1 MKYICSKTFD
11 KKAIDGNI
19 IVPHGAELNCEE
31 NVLIYNGKR
40 ICYATS
46 ANAYAHFALNDDNKG
61 EERYAKTQAILAKIA
76 ELNKDYGES
85 VNAILSQIDREDEE
99 QVAQAEAQIA
109 ELENKV
115 GEFFD
120 HLKET
125 PSWAKCATF
134 QEDGTRTFNRNF
146 YEAPVSTL
154 GAMLSYLG

>member
-1 MKYICSKTFD
+1 MNYICSKTFN

-19 IVPHGAELNCEE
+19 IVPQGAELTCEE
-31 NVLIYNGKR
+31 NTLVYNGKR

-46 ANAYAHFALNDDNKG
+46 ANCYAHFALNKDGKG

-76 ELNKDYGES
+76 ELNKDYGER
-85 VNAILSQIDREDEE
+85 VNAILSQIDRENEDE
-99 QVAQAEAQIA
+99 VAQAEAQIA

-115 GEFFD
+115 AEFFD

-125 PSWAKCATF
+125 SSWAKCATF

-146 YEAPVSTL
+146 YEAPVATL